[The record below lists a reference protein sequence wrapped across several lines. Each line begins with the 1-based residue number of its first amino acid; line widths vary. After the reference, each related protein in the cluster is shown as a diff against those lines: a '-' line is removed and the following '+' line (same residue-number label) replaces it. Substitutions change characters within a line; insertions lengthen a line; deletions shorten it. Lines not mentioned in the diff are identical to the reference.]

1 LNRLDKP
8 VVLALLGVFVL
19 AIALGLNW
27 FIDWRG
33 DDSPAQATAPA
44 ARSGEG
50 PLQAPPLTR
59 QPAAPSFD
67 VVRVNPSGDTVIA
80 GRAEPGTEVTVLD
93 GATVV
98 GKMQADKRG
107 EWVLVPDKPLTP
119 GSHNLS
125 LIAKLPDGTELRSES
140 DVVLVVPEKRDGSE
154 GALALQVPAMRVPPL
169 PAPQFQAPQVQAQ
182 TPRAPGDG
190 QVASRLL
197 QSPFANDGA
206 GRGDGRGARG
216 LTIDI
221 IDYDEKGRAT
231 VSGGAPAGAKLNI
244 YLDDALAGSTAADAK
259 NEWRLALPQLLTPG
273 DHKLRVDR
281 LDDAAKVIDRA
292 EYAFN
297 RAPPTEGLTAGTAVV
312 VQPGNSLWRLA
323 RRTYG
328 EGTRY
333 ALIFEANK
341 SQIRDPDLIY
351 PGQVFALPAA
361 N

>member
-1 LNRLDKP
+1 MNKLDKP
-8 VVLALLGVFVL
+8 VLLALFGAFVL

-33 DDSPAQATAPA
+33 DDSPAPAPA

-50 PLQAPPLTR
+50 PLQAPPLAR
-59 QPAAPSFD
+59 EPAAPSFD

-80 GRAEPGTEVTVLD
+80 GRAEPGAEVSVMD
-93 GATVV
+93 GESLV
-98 GKMQADKRG
+98 GKVQADKRG
-107 EWVLVPDKPLTP
+107 EWVLVPEKPLP
-119 GSHNLS
+119 SGSRNLS
-125 LIAKLPDGTELRSES
+125 LIAKLPDGTELRSQS
-140 DVVLVVPEKRDGSE
+140 DVVLVVPENGE
-154 GALALQVPAMRVPPL
+154 AQGVLALRV
-169 PAPQFQAPQVQAQ
+169 
-182 TPRAPGDG
+182 PGDG
-190 QVASRLL
+190 QGASRLL
-197 QSPFANDGA
+197 QSPFAGGDA
-206 GRGDGRGARG
+206 RGDGRGAHG

-221 IDYDEKGRAT
+221 IDYDDKGRAT
-231 VSGGAPAGAKLNI
+231 VSGKAPAGARLNI
-244 YLDDALAGSTAADAK
+244 YLDDQLAGSTAADAK
-259 NEWRLALPQLLTPG
+259 TEWRLALPQLLSPG

-281 LDDAAKVIDRA
+281 LDADGKVTDRA

>member
-1 LNRLDKP
+1 MIHKSLKKLDKP
-8 VVLALLGVFVL
+8 VVLALLGVLVL
-19 AIALGLNW
+19 ALALGLNW
-27 FIDWRG
+27 VIDWRG
-33 DDSPAQATAPA
+33 NDSAAPAQQAGA
-44 ARSGEG
+44 GDK
-50 PLQAPPLTR
+50 PLRPPPLMR

-80 GRAEPGTEVTVLD
+80 GRAEPGAEVTVMD
-93 GATVV
+93 GETVV
-98 GKMQADKRG
+98 GKVQADKRG
-107 EWVLVPDKPLTP
+107 EWVLVPEKPLP
-119 GSHNLS
+119 SGSRTLS
-125 LIAKLPDGTELRSES
+125 LIAKLPDGEELRSDS
-140 DVVLVVPEKRDGSE
+140 DVVLVVPESGE
-154 GALALQVPAMRVPPL
+154 GATGVLALRVP
-169 PAPQFQAPQVQAQ
+169 
-182 TPRAPGDG
+182 GSG
-190 QVASRLL
+190 QGASRLL
-197 QSPFANDGA
+197 QSPFPG
-206 GRGDGRGARG
+206 GDGRGARG

-231 VSGGAPAGAKLNI
+231 VSGNAPAGAKLNI
-244 YLDDALAGSTAADAK
+244 YLDDVLAGSTAADAK
-259 NEWRLALPQLLTPG
+259 NEWRLALPQLLAPG

-281 LDDAAKVIDRA
+281 LDDAGKVTDRA

-297 RAPPTEGLTAGTAVV
+297 RAPPTEGLTVGTAVI

>member
-1 LNRLDKP
+1 LNRLDKL
-8 VVLALLGVFVL
+8 VILALLGAFVL

-33 DDSPAQATAPA
+33 TDSPASAPNLV
-44 ARSGEG
+44 ARSGAGQEQAG
-50 PLQAPPLTR
+50 PLQAPPLAR

-67 VVRVNPSGDTVIA
+67 VVRVNPRGDTVIA
-80 GRAEPGTEVTVLD
+80 GRAEPGAEVTVRD
-93 GATVV
+93 GETVV
-98 GKMQADKRG
+98 GRVQTDKRG
-107 EWVLVPDKPLTP
+107 EWVLVPEKPLPP
-119 GSHNLS
+119 GSRNLS
-125 LIAKLPDGTELRSES
+125 LIAKLPDGTEQQSES
-140 DVVLVVPEKRDGSE
+140 DVVLVVPENGDGAQ
-154 GALALQVPAMRVPPL
+154 GVLALRV
-169 PAPQFQAPQVQAQ
+169 
-182 TPRAPGDG
+182 PGDG
-190 QVASRLL
+190 QGASRLL
-197 QSPFANDGA
+197 QSPFAGAAA
-206 GRGDGRGARG
+206 GRGDGRGAGG

-231 VSGGAPAGAKLNI
+231 ISGGAPSGAKLNI
-244 YLDDALAGSTAADAK
+244 YLDDTLAGSTVADDK
-259 NEWRLALPQLLTPG
+259 NEWRLTLPQLLAPG

-281 LDDAAKVIDRA
+281 LDGGGKVVDRA

-297 RAPPTEGLTAGTAVV
+297 RAPPIEGLTAGTAVI

>member
-1 LNRLDKP
+1 MKKLDKP
-8 VVLALLGVFVL
+8 VVLALLGALVL
-19 AIALGLNW
+19 ALALGLNW
-27 FIDWRG
+27 VIDRRG
-33 DDSPAQATAPA
+33 DNSAAPAQQAGT
-44 ARSGEG
+44 GDK
-50 PLQAPPLTR
+50 PLRAPPLQH
-59 QPAAPSFD
+59 QPAVPSFD

-80 GRAEPGTEVTVLD
+80 GRAEPGAEVTVMD
-93 GATVV
+93 GETVI
-98 GKMQADKRG
+98 GKVLADKRG
-107 EWVLVPDKPLTP
+107 EWVLVPEKPLPP
-119 GSHNLS
+119 GSRTLS
-125 LIAKLPDGTELRSES
+125 LVAKLPDGEDLRSDS
-140 DVVLVVPEKRDGSE
+140 DVVLVVPENGE
-154 GALALQVPAMRVPPL
+154 GATGVLALRVP
-169 PAPQFQAPQVQAQ
+169 
-182 TPRAPGDG
+182 GSG
-190 QVASRLL
+190 QGASRLL
-197 QSPFANDGA
+197 QSPFAA
-206 GRGDGRGARG
+206 GDGRGARG

-231 VSGGAPAGAKLNI
+231 VSGNAPAGAKLNI
-244 YLDDALAGSTAADAK
+244 YLDDALAGAATADAT
-259 NEWRLALPQLLTPG
+259 NEWRLVLPQLLAPG

-281 LDDAAKVIDRA
+281 LDDAGKVSDRA

-297 RAPPTEGLTAGTAVV
+297 RAPPTEGMAGTAVI

>member
-1 LNRLDKP
+1 MNKLDKP
-8 VVLALLGVFVL
+8 VLLALLGAFVL

-33 DDSPAQATAPA
+33 DDSPAPAPV

-50 PLQAPPLTR
+50 PLQAPPLAR

-80 GRAEPGTEVTVLD
+80 GRAEPGAEVTVMD
-93 GATVV
+93 GESVV
-98 GKMQADKRG
+98 GKVQADKRG
-107 EWVLVPDKPLTP
+107 EWVLVPEKPLPP
-119 GSHNLS
+119 GSRNLS
-125 LIAKLPDGTELRSES
+125 LIAKLPDGTELRSQS
-140 DVVLVVPEKRDGSE
+140 DVVLVVPENGEAQGVLALRVPSE
-154 GALALQVPAMRVPPL
+154 GQ
-169 PAPQFQAPQVQAQ
+169 
-182 TPRAPGDG
+182 G
-190 QVASRLL
+190 ASRLL
-197 QSPFANDGA
+197 QSPFAGSDA
-206 GRGDGRGARG
+206 SRGDGRGARG

-231 VSGGAPAGAKLNI
+231 VSGSAPAGARLNI

-259 NEWRLALPQLLTPG
+259 NEWRLALPQALAPG
-273 DHKLRVDR
+273 DHKLRVDQ
-281 LDDAAKVIDRA
+281 LDGAGKVTDRA

-297 RAPPTEGLTAGTAVV
+297 RAPPTEGLTAGTAVI

>member
-1 LNRLDKP
+1 MILKPLKKLDKP
-8 VVLALLGVFVL
+8 VVLALLGALVL
-19 AIALGLNW
+19 AIAFGLNW
-27 FIDWRG
+27 VVDWRG
-33 DDSPAQATAPA
+33 DDSPAPVQQMADK
-44 ARSGEG
+44 
-50 PLQAPPLTR
+50 PLQAPPLAR

-80 GRAEPGTEVTVLD
+80 GRAEPGADVTVLD
-93 GATVV
+93 GETVV
-98 GKMQADKRG
+98 GRVQADKRG
-107 EWVLVPDKPLTP
+107 EWVLVPEKPLPP
-119 GSHNLS
+119 GSRNLS
-125 LIAKLPDGTELRSES
+125 LIAKLPDGTEQRSDS
-140 DVVLVVPEKRDGSE
+140 DVVLVVPENGE
-154 GALALQVPAMRVPPL
+154 GATGVLALRVPGSNG
-169 PAPQFQAPQVQAQ
+169 QAP
-182 TPRAPGDG
+182 
-190 QVASRLL
+190 SRVL
-197 QSPFANDGA
+197 QSPFAGGDA
-206 GRGDGRGARG
+206 GRGDGRGTRG
-216 LTIDI
+216 LTIDV

-231 VSGGAPAGAKLNI
+231 VSGNAPAGAKLNI
-244 YLDDALAGSTAADAK
+244 YLDDTLSGSTAADAK
-259 NEWRLALPQLLTPG
+259 TEWRLALPQLLTPG

-281 LDDAAKVIDRA
+281 LDDAGKVIDRA

-297 RAPPTEGLTAGTAVV
+297 RAPPVEGMTAGVAVI